1 MTPFLYPM
9 NEKPQ
14 GTALDFLSEERAEKI
29 YACVSRRQPSLT
41 IVLENVHDPH
51 NVSAVL
57 RSCDAIGIMDV
68 HLVYHSGQSFPE
80 LGEKSSASA
89 RKWVLTH
96 KHESIDTCYGVL
108 REQGKRILTTGMS
121 NEAISLYSVD
131 FTEPIAIVFGNEHA
145 GVSDVAIAKADGNML
160 IPQVGMIQSLNIS
173 VACAVTLY
181 EAFRQR
187 SQKGMYDSIQMDE
200 ADLKEYLNMFALK

>member
-1 MTPFLYPM
+1 MTPFLYQM

-68 HLVYHSGQSFPE
+68 HLVYHSGQLFPE

-96 KHESIDTCYGVL
+96 KHESIDACFGVL

-145 GVSDVAIAKADGNML
+145 GVSDEAIAKADGNML

-187 SQKGMYDSIQMDE
+187 SQKGMYESIQMEE
-200 ADLKEYLNMFALK
+200 AMLKEYLNMFALK